1 MINLG
6 QATAVAIATASLAM
20 SLGTVACSSQRGNA
34 EQGSQTTTQADN
46 EKGKDMPNDK
56 DYSNTK
62 GNANATDIET
72 YVVKVGYRSTDDGGT
87 RIISDSQAW
96 SDYVD
101 HMANTYYDGLG
112 NEVSE
117 RNKDF
122 KDYPESFFENG
133 GTIAVTYSSL
143 PSGACSPTITD
154 TKLEKGTLT
163 VTYDTGVGDD
173 VVTTTDMSGF
183 VVVAE
188 VPEGLS
194 ITQVETVQ
202 TE

>member
-6 QATAVAIATASLAM
+6 QATAVAITTASLAM
-20 SLGTVACSSQRGNA
+20 SLGVAACSSQRGNA
-34 EQGSQTTTQADN
+34 EQDSQTMTQADD
-46 EKGKDMPNDK
+46 EKGKDMPDDK
-56 DYSNTK
+56 GGSNTK
-62 GNANATDIET
+62 GDAAATGIET

-87 RIISDSQAW
+87 RIIAGSQAW

-101 HMANTYYDGLG
+101 YMADTYYDGLG

-133 GTIAVTYSSL
+133 GKIAVAYSSL

-188 VPEGLS
+188 VPEGTS
-194 ITQVETVQ
+194 ITQVKAVQ